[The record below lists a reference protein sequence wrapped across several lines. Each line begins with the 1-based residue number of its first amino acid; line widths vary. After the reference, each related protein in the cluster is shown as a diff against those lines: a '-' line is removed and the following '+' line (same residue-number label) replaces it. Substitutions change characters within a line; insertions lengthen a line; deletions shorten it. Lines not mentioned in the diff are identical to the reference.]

1 MRSSSTSLLG
11 LLSAAVL
18 VAIPLTLR
26 AQTIPQPGESFP
38 AITTNGMWTWY
49 GEPKAVYYEGT
60 HRRTYIGWNSNISTG
75 AQFVGYYDHDTKT
88 TAQVELPRHYPADD
102 HNHPSV
108 IVRPD
113 GRIMIFHTG
122 HDGKEISEYISKQPE
137 DITALDTFTVTILDW
152 CCYPNVCF
160 LKNEGTKG
168 RYYLFFR
175 DLNQEPWFRTSD
187 DWGVTWSKELN
198 LYTNN
203 PHGYKP
209 YFKCASNGIDEI
221 HIDVERENRAGGG
234 NIPTYYMKYKNG
246 AFYQASGKLITTIDK
261 LPIVN
266 TVLDTV
272 IYPGAYGAGGTVW
285 DIMYD
290 ANDNPVILYDMF
302 FNNNSTHVYWYLR
315 WTGSYWFKRPLVNS
329 GNNMGVAGQQF
340 CGGFTFDHENP
351 NTIYMSRQLLKSSA
365 TPFNLADTSFA
376 NYKKIALTNFVTV
389 DSDFELDKW
398 TTADGGLTWDS
409 VAITRGSAAKNIRP
423 CVPRGHKDNMNVNL
437 IWLDGTCTSMGG
449 DGYNMAVRMYPT
461 DRTVSVSDAHRA
473 VAGSTALSLQITG
486 TGVQFVLDNPLR
498 ASLKIFTLKGSLVA
512 DLSKRVR
519 AMASG
524 AGMIPFADLGCRS
537 GTYMLELDNGQNSA
551 ARSMVMVR

>member
-1 MRSSSTSLLG
+1 MQSIKLTVLSFLFLVVAFSVPQG
-11 LLSAAVL
+11 LH
-18 VAIPLTLR
+18 
-26 AQTIPQPGESFP
+26 AQTIPQPGESFS
-38 AITTNGMWTWY
+38 AITNNGIWTWY

-60 HRRTYIGWNSNISTG
+60 HRRTYMGWGSNTNNQYI
-75 AQFVGYYDHDTKT
+75 GYYDHDTKT
-88 TAQVELPRHYPADD
+88 TSQVLLPKHYPNDD

-113 GRIMIFHTG
+113 GHIMAFLTG
-122 HDGKEISEYISKQPE
+122 HDGREISQVISRQPE
-137 DITALDTFTVTILDW
+137 DISVLDTHTVTVLDW

-160 LKNEGTKG
+160 LKNEGTIG

-187 DWGVTWSKELN
+187 DWGITWGVEKN
-198 LYTNN
+198 LYINN

-209 YFKCASNGIDEI
+209 YFKCASNGVDEI

-234 NIPTYYMKYKNG
+234 SIPTYYMKYKNG
-246 AFYQASGKLITTIDK
+246 SFYQASGKLIATMAQ

-285 DIMYD
+285 DIAYD
-290 ANDNPVILYDMF
+290 KNDNPLILYDMF
-302 FNNNSTHVYWYLR
+302 SNNNSIHVYWYLR

-351 NTIYMSRQLLKSSA
+351 NVIYMSRQLVKSSA

-376 NYKKIALTNFVTV
+376 NYKKITPTNFVTV
-389 DSDFELDKW
+389 NSVFEIDKW

-409 VAITRGSAAKNIRP
+409 VAITRGSAEKNIRP
-423 CVPRGHKDNMNVNL
+423 CVPRGHKDNMNINL

-449 DGYNMAVRMYPT
+449 AGFNMAVRMYPT
-461 DRTVSVSDAHRA
+461 DRTVSACPINRGNRDAFMQDIQMTK
-473 VAGSTALSLQITG
+473 AGIRISMTQPRLSS
-486 TGVQFVLDNPLR
+486 LR
-498 ASLKIFTLKGSLVA
+498 IYSLKGRLVS
-512 DLSKRVR
+512 DLSKRIRSMGTGSIV
-519 AMASG
+519 
-524 AGMIPFADLGCRS
+524 IPYQEIGCDN
-537 GTYMLELDNGQNSA
+537 GTYLVNFDNGKNSVT
-551 ARSMVMVR
+551 RSVVMFR

>member
-1 MRSSSTSLLG
+1 MRSITLTA
-11 LLSAAVL
+11 LSFLFLAVVFSVPQKL
-18 VAIPLTLR
+18 H
-26 AQTIPQPGESFP
+26 AQTIPQPGENFS
-38 AITTNGMWTWY
+38 AITNNGMWTWY
-49 GEPKAVYYEGT
+49 GEPKAVYYEGV
-60 HRRTYIGWNSNISTG
+60 HRRTYIGWNTNISSG

-246 AFYQASGKLITTIDK
+246 SFYQASCKLIATMAQ

-351 NTIYMSRQLLKSSA
+351 NVIYVSRQLLKPSA

-389 DSDFELDKW
+389 DSGFELDKW
-398 TTADGGLTWDS
+398 TTADNGLTWDS

-423 CVPRGHKDNMNVNL
+423 CVPRGHIDSMNINL

-449 DGYNMAVRMYPT
+449 TGYNMAVRMYPT
-461 DRTVSVSDAHRA
+461 DRTVGAA
-473 VAGSTALSLQITG
+473 PLPVAARFASSCLGITG
-486 TGVQFVLDNPLR
+486 
-498 ASLKIFTLKGSLVA
+498 KGIIVSLVRPSASSLRIYATNGALAA
-512 DLSKRVR
+512 DLTPVIRS
-519 AMASG
+519 MA
-524 AGMIPFADLGCRS
+524 AGTGTVPLSALRLGN
-537 GTYMLELDNGQNSA
+537 GTYIARLDNGKYRAESNI
-551 ARSMVMVR
+551 VIVR

>member
-1 MRSSSTSLLG
+1 MRSINLRVLYFS
-11 LLSAAVL
+11 VL
-18 VAIPLTLR
+18 VVAFSVQVKPY

-38 AITTNGMWTWY
+38 AITNNGMWTWY
-49 GEPKAVYYEGT
+49 GEPKAVYYEGQ
-60 HRRTYIGWNSNISTG
+60 HRRTYIGWNTNIASG
-75 AQFVGYYDHDTKT
+75 AQYVGYYDHDTKT

-122 HDGKEISEYISKQPE
+122 HDGKEISEYISKNPE

-160 LKNEGTKG
+160 LKNEGTQG

-209 YFKCASNGIDEI
+209 YFKCASNGVDEI

-246 AFYQASGKLITTIDK
+246 SFYQASGKLIATMAQ

-351 NTIYMSRQLLKSSA
+351 NNIYMSRQLLKSSA

-389 DSDFELDKW
+389 DSDFEIDKW

-423 CVPRGHKDNMNVNL
+423 CVPRGHKDNMNINL

-449 DGYNMAVRMYPT
+449 TGYDMAVRMYPT
-461 DRTVSVSDAHRA
+461 DRTVGAALLPVA
-473 VAGSTALSLQITG
+473 VRSASSCLGISGKGIIVTLARPSASSLHIYATNGALAADLTPIIRSMAAGTG
-486 TGVQFVLDNPLR
+486 TVPLSALR
-498 ASLKIFTLKGSLVA
+498 
-512 DLSKRVR
+512 
-519 AMASG
+519 
-524 AGMIPFADLGCRS
+524 LGN
-537 GTYMLELDNGQNSA
+537 GTYVARLDNGKYLSERNMA
-551 ARSMVMVR
+551 VVR

>member
-1 MRSSSTSLLG
+1 
-11 LLSAAVL
+11 
-18 VAIPLTLR
+18 
-26 AQTIPQPGESFP
+26 
-38 AITTNGMWTWY
+38 MWTWY
-49 GEPKAVYYEGT
+49 GEPKAVYYEGV
-60 HRRTYIGWNSNISTG
+60 HRRTYIGWNSNTSTG
-75 AQFVGYYDHDTKT
+75 AQYVGYYDHDTKA

-122 HDGKEISEYISKQPE
+122 HDGKEISEYISKNPE

-246 AFYQASGKLITTIDK
+246 SFYQASGKLITTIDK

-285 DIMYD
+285 DIAYD
-290 ANDNPVILYDMF
+290 KNDNPLILYDMF
-302 FNNNSTHVYWYLR
+302 TNNNSTHVYWYLR
-315 WTGSYWFKRPLVNS
+315 WNGSYWYKRPLVNS

-351 NTIYMSRQLLKSSA
+351 NVIYMSRQLLKPSA
-365 TPFNLADTSFA
+365 TPFNLADTTFA
-376 NYKKIALTNFVTV
+376 NYKKIALSNFVTV

-398 TTADGGLTWDS
+398 TTADSGLTWDS

-423 CVPRGHKDNMNVNL
+423 CVPRGHKDGMNVSL

-449 DGYNMAVRMYPT
+449 TGYNMAVRMYPT
-461 DRTVSVSDAHRA
+461 DQKERTLPAKH
-473 VAGSTALSLQITG
+473 STQALL
-486 TGVQFVLDNPLR
+486 
-498 ASLKIFTLKGSLVA
+498 
-512 DLSKRVR
+512 
-519 AMASG
+519 
-524 AGMIPFADLGCRS
+524 ADLGMVKSGLSVTLVKPTLSSLRIYSLDGTLKADLTSTVRS
-537 GTYMLELDNGQNSA
+537 MAAGTGIVPFSKLHLGNGAFVARLDNGSCAMEKNLA
-551 ARSMVMVR
+551 IVR

>member
-1 MRSSSTSLLG
+1 MKSLKILSCVFASIISCAFFTP
-11 LLSAAVL
+11 LLH
-18 VAIPLTLR
+18 
-26 AQTIPQPGESFP
+26 AQTIPQPGENFT
-38 AITTNGMWTWY
+38 AITDNGMWTWY

-60 HRRTYIGWNSNISTG
+60 HRRTYIGWNTNISSG
-75 AQFVGYYDHDTKT
+75 AQYVGYYDHDTKT
-88 TAQVELPRHYPADD
+88 TASVELPRHYPADD

-137 DITALDTFTVTILDW
+137 DISALDTFTVTIEDW
-152 CCYPNVCF
+152 CCYPDVSF
-160 LKNEGTKG
+160 LSKEGTQG

-175 DLNQEPWFRTSD
+175 DSLQEPHFRTSD
-187 DWGVTWSKELN
+187 DWGKTWAKEQW

-209 YFKCASNGIDEI
+209 YFKCASNGVDEI
-221 HIDVERENRAGGG
+221 HMDIERENRAGGG
-234 NIPTYYMKYKNG
+234 SIPTYYMKYKNG
-246 AFYQASGKLITTIDK
+246 AFYQASGKLIATIDQ

-272 IYPGAYGAGGTVW
+272 IMPGNYGGGGTVW

-290 ANDNPVILYDMF
+290 ANDNPCILYDMF
-302 FNNNSTHVYWYLR
+302 FANNAIHVYWYLR

-329 GNNMGVAGQQF
+329 GANDGVSGQQF

-351 NTIYMSRQLLKSSA
+351 NVIYMSRQSVKPSA

-376 NYKKIALTNFVTV
+376 NYKKISTADFVTV
-389 DSDFELDKW
+389 NTQFEIDKW

-409 VAITRGSAAKNIRP
+409 VAITRGSANKNLRP
-423 CVPRGHKDNMNVNL
+423 CVPRGHKDNMNINL

-461 DRTVSVSDAHRA
+461 DRADAMAAPVIPAKLVSRDIAISPRGITVTLLRPAAS
-473 VAGSTALSLQITG
+473 SLRVYTLNG
-486 TGVQFVLDNPLR
+486 TL
-498 ASLKIFTLKGSLVA
+498 AA
-512 DLSKRVR
+512 DLTPLLRG
-519 AMASG
+519 MA
-524 AGMIPFADLGCRS
+524 AGIGILPLSALKLGN
-537 GTYMLELDNGQNSA
+537 GTYVAKLDNGNSTA
-551 ARSMVMVR
+551 ERNVVIIR